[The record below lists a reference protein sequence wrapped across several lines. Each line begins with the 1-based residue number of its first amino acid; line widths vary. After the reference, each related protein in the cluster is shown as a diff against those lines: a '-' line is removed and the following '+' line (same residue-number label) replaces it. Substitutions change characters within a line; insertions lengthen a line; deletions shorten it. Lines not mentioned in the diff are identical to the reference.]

1 MGKFLV
7 RIITIFVA
15 IYLLFSYMIAQY
27 YGVDILTGDHK
38 LLFELI
44 VVVYAHS
51 EGKFHCK
58 YLKYTISGIFASECV
73 THLDY
78 SLNFLSVS
86 EHNAIPICLI
96 AIGIG
101 ISTTK
106 ALLHFYKVI
115 KIKQKKNIY
124 GASLNTETNQ
134 KYE

>member
-101 ISTTK
+101 CSMCK
-106 ALLHFYKVI
+106 ALMHFYKVVNL
-115 KIKQKKNIY
+115 KQKKKNY
-124 GASLNTETNQ
+124 GGGFNSKAN
-134 KYE
+134 